1 MSGVVYEPSQEKT
14 NNLGFLPGL
23 TNICL
28 YSPRFKKLENHFTIP
43 VLKRKALISC
53 TVTAHLTC
61 AFGFA
66 YADCWFCDAA
76 AHIMKINCSLM
87 FIT

>member
-1 MSGVVYEPSQEKT
+1 MIKLIHSWTFVSNKGVRCRIYEPSHEKT

-28 YSPRFKKLENHFTIP
+28 YSPRLQKLDRKSDFTIP
-43 VLKRKALISC
+43 VPKRKALISC
-53 TVTAHLTC
+53 SVTAQLTC

-66 YADCWFCDAA
+66 YADC
-76 AHIMKINCSLM
+76 
-87 FIT
+87 